1 MRPLAAGAEHRGRQ
15 PRLLLGPDGVGC
27 HLSPARGLEP
37 GPAVHPPSPARHRWA
52 RPPAVAVGSERR
64 TEEHTQ
70 EAEDTLL
77 RPESSSRRNLR
88 RARGRCSSSGFSL
101 TFLRPSKI
109 TTTTTATHSPVWRTL
124 ETFSSVMVRHLLKP
138 STDFPLQMPNVP
150 RLRLGPPGP
159 HSPAWRAPQAPRAPR
174 APALRPDPRLCV
186 SALPSGRL
194 PVCSPVTERALSGS
208 PKLSLRPHLALAG
221 KSRPQGGLL

>member
-1 MRPLAAGAEHRGRQ
+1 MALRVRPLAAGAGHRGRQ

-70 EAEDTLL
+70 VAEDTLL

-88 RARGRCSSSGFSL
+88 RARGRFSSSGFSL

-109 TTTTTATHSPVWRTL
+109 TTTTTATHSPVRRTL
-124 ETFSSVMVRHLLKP
+124 KTFSSVMVRPLLKP

-159 HSPAWRAPQAPRAPR
+159 RWPAWRAPRGP
-174 APALRPDPRLCV
+174 PALPGPPRSGLTRGSAFPPFPRGGFL
-186 SALPSGRL
+186 SALRSPSARSQVRRSCPFVL
-194 PVCSPVTERALSGS
+194 IWL
-208 PKLSLRPHLALAG
+208 
-221 KSRPQGGLL
+221 